1 MPFMHRDADL
11 LPSAWNH
18 LKPTTIHPTPS
29 FEVAEGKPQGARE
42 RMLTRHKSENAAS
55 NLSHC

>member
-1 MPFMHRDADL
+1 MHRDADL

-18 LKPTTIHPTPS
+18 LKPTTIHPTPTV
-29 FEVAEGKPQGARE
+29 EVAEGKPQGARE